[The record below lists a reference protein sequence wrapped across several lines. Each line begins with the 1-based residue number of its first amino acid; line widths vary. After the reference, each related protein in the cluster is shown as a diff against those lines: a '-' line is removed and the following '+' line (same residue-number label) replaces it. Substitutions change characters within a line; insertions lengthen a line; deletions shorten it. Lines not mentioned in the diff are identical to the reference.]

1 MKQSRNQK
9 IDMFRIVCKD
19 HGIKVTPQRLE
30 IFLEVIA
37 ANDHPS
43 AEEIFRRV
51 QKKLPTVS
59 LDTVYRTLSTFD
71 EQGLIAKVHFLDDKT
86 RFDPNTQQHHHM
98 ICVKCGSI
106 RDFAWPEI
114 DAVSLPLEVEGWGKV
129 SDRQVLVRGECSRCS
144 DKIDR
149 QDGKDAET
157 STNDS

>member
-1 MKQSRNQK
+1 
-9 IDMFRIVCKD
+9 MFRTVCKE
-19 HGIKVTPQRLE
+19 HAIKVTPQRLE
-30 IFLEVIA
+30 IFLEVIS

-51 QKKLPTVS
+51 QKRLPTVS

-98 ICVKCGSI
+98 SCIKCGSI
-106 RDFAWPEI
+106 TDFVWPEI
-114 DAVSLPLEVEGWGKV
+114 DAMSLPSEVEGWGKV
-129 SDRQVLVRGECSRCS
+129 SDRHVLVRGVCSRCA

-149 QDGKDAET
+149 GDGKDADT
-157 STNDS
+157 SPNDS